1 MARTADTT
9 RAVTSPMTP
18 VEPPALSCPPSSRDR
33 RIAIELAARSLD
45 IRHTPTPENL
55 DADTALE
62 RTVTAVIDCLGLG
75 AREPVATLDER
86 TRLLAELLAIAVG
99 GIDARWP
106 QRIVTAACDL
116 VDSEG
121 VSDIEEIRSFVAAF
135 VQRSLD
141 TQPARRSRHF
151 RSAVEWADEVGYLY
165 GSVHAE
171 RAALRA
177 YRASLVDNPAHALDR
192 LERALFH
199 RAARSVARDSTLP
212 EWRLAAAE
220 LCVRLGRHGQAVD
233 YFNQAWP
240 ALDALGDPASKRMI
254 QAFRSAA
261 HSSRLVGDVQSSS
274 RYSLEVV
281 RRTHVALE
289 RAVDLA
295 MGAISPLASNAS
307 ELELELGI
315 ALAATG
321 DIAGAL
327 RWAQYVIA
335 ADPTIVVAGSA
346 VWVSARRHAAIYQ
359 RALGQTQLAAD
370 ILTATLA
377 ELSTLF
383 GPDHAI
389 VIAVERQLRSL

>member
-1 MARTADTT
+1 
-9 RAVTSPMTP
+9 MTP
-18 VEPPALSCPPSSRDR
+18 AKPPTRSCPPSAIDR
-33 RIAIELAARSLD
+33 RIAIEQAAGLLS
-45 IRHTPTPENL
+45 IRHTPRPKNL
-55 DADTALE
+55 DADVDLE
-62 RTVTAVIDCLGLG
+62 WTVTAVIDRLGLG

-86 TRLLAELLAIAVG
+86 ARLLSELLSIAVG
-99 GIDARWP
+99 AIDARWP

-121 VSDIEEIRSFVAAF
+121 VTDIDELRAFVAAF

-141 TQPARRSRHF
+141 AQPARRSRHY

-171 RAALRA
+171 RAALQA

-199 RAARSVARDSTLP
+199 RSARSVARDSTLP

-220 LCVRLGRHGQAVD
+220 LCARLGRHGQAVD

-240 ALDALGDPASKRMI
+240 ALDALGDPVSERMI

-261 HSSRLVGDVQSSS
+261 HSARLAGDFESSS

-289 RAVDLA
+289 RAVDVA
-295 MGAISPLASNAS
+295 MGAISPLVSNAS

-327 RWAQYVIA
+327 RWAQYVMA
-335 ADPTIVVAGSA
+335 ADPTIVAAGSA
-346 VWVSARRHAAIYQ
+346 VWVSARRHAALYQ

-370 ILTATLA
+370 ILTAALA
-377 ELSTLF
+377 ELRTLF

-389 VIAVERQLRSL
+389 VIAVERQLGSL